1 MSGAVEQPA
10 IAIVVPV
17 RNASEL
23 LADCLGPIRS
33 QLSPRDALV
42 VVDDASTDGSAD
54 VAERLG
60 ARVVHRACPGGPYA
74 ARNDGWAA
82 TDHPYVLFTDVR
94 CVPQEGWV
102 SRVRDAAADDCDLIF
117 SDIIVRGGGRL
128 AERVAE
134 HRQHLLARHYA
145 EHPYFL
151 PYFPTANLAVKRAAL
166 EAIDGFR
173 VMPSGGDADF
183 CWRVQLAGFTNVCA
197 IDEPLMEWRP
207 RTTVPALLEQWAK
220 YGRSNAVLRYA
231 YADRGAPIE
240 PALHPLHAVARHARR
255 TTRRLARER
264 NGGGPVI
271 TLLDGC
277 VDLVHELSYGR
288 TARRLQRHRSD
299 NA

>member
-1 MSGAVEQPA
+1 MSGAVKQPA

-23 LADCLGPIRS
+23 LADCLRPIRS
-33 QLSPRDALV
+33 QLSPQDALV
-42 VVDDASTDGSAD
+42 VVDDASTDATAA

-60 ARVVHRACPGGPYA
+60 ARVVRRSVPGGPYA
-74 ARNDGWAA
+74 ARNDGWTA
-82 TDHPYVLFTDVR
+82 TPHPYVLFTDVR
-94 CVPQEGWV
+94 CVARPGWID
-102 SRVRDAAADDCDLIF
+102 RVRDAAAEGCDLIF
-117 SDIIVRGGGRL
+117 SDIVVRGGPRL

-145 EHPYFL
+145 THPYFL

-183 CWRVQLAGFTNVCA
+183 CWRVQLAGFDNVRA

-207 RTTVPALLEQWAK
+207 RPTVPELLEQWAK

-231 YADRGAPIE
+231 YSDRGAPIE
-240 PALHPLHAVARHARR
+240 PALHPLHALARHTRRTARRVARD
-255 TTRRLARER
+255 R
-264 NGGGPVI
+264 NRGPVI

-277 VDLVHELSYGR
+277 VDLVHELSYGH
-288 TARRLQRHRSD
+288 TARRLQRHKND
-299 NA
+299 NG

>member
-1 MSGAVEQPA
+1 MSGAVKQPA

-23 LADCLGPIRS
+23 LADCLRPIRS
-33 QLSPRDALV
+33 QLSRQDALV
-42 VVDDASTDGSAD
+42 VVDDASTDATAA

-60 ARVVHRACPGGPYA
+60 ARVVRRAVPGGPYA
-74 ARNDGWAA
+74 ARNDGWTA
-82 TDHPYVLFTDVR
+82 TAHPYVLFTDVR
-94 CVPQEGWV
+94 CVARPGWIN
-102 SRVRDAAADDCDLIF
+102 RVRDAAAEGCDLIF
-117 SDIIVRGGGRL
+117 SDIVVRGGPRL

-145 EHPYFL
+145 DHPYFL

-183 CWRVQLAGFTNVCA
+183 CWRVQLAGFDNVRA

-207 RTTVPALLEQWAK
+207 RSTVPELLEQWAK

-255 TTRRLARER
+255 TARRVARDR
-264 NGGGPVI
+264 NGGPVI

-277 VDLVHELSYGR
+277 VDLVHELSYGH
-288 TARRLQRHRSD
+288 TARRLQRHKND
-299 NA
+299 NG